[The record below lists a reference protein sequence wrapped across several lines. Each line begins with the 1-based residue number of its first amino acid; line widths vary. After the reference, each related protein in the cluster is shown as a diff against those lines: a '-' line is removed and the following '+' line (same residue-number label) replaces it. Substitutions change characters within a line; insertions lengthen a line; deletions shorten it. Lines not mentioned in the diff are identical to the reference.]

1 MVYLDY
7 NATTPLAEEALNAMM
22 PYLANKDTYGNPS
35 SQHRVGR
42 RARAAIDNAR
52 EVLSSLLKVHP
63 HEIIFTGGGT
73 EANNLAVLGLA
84 RARLPGRGTHLITC
98 ATEHHAVLHS
108 FEYLRREGFE
118 VTILPV
124 DRFGQVDPN
133 QLSAAIRPETALVSI
148 MSANNE
154 TGTLQPISV
163 LAEICREQGVFFHSD
178 MVQSFGKQP
187 ISPHEVGVDA
197 LSIAAHKFYG
207 PKGVGALFLRSGVSM
222 EAIHFGGSQ
231 EGRHRPGTENVAG
244 IVGLSSAAAMAT
256 GFMPGEA
263 SRLMALRERLWG
275 GLSDIY
281 PEAVCNGHPKD
292 ILPNTLNV
300 SFPNVQGGETLL
312 IALDLEGICVSS
324 SSACMVGSMQ
334 PSHVL
339 LAMGVPTS
347 LAQSTIRFSL
357 GHFTTEKEI
366 ETTVHAMQRV
376 LHRVAGLRMDKMC
389 K

>member
-22 PYLANKDTYGNPS
+22 PYLTNNYGNPS
-35 SQHRVGR
+35 SQHRAGR
-42 RARAAIDNAR
+42 QARVAIDNAR
-52 EVLSSLLKVHP
+52 EELSSLLGAGVRP

-73 EANNLAVLGLA
+73 EANNLAILGLA
-84 RARLPGRGTHLITC
+84 RTKSSKKRGTHLVTC

-108 FEYLRREGFE
+108 FEYLRHQEGFE

-124 DRFGQVDPN
+124 DSFGQVDPN
-133 QLSAAIRPETALVSI
+133 QLSAAIRPETVLVSI

-163 LAEICREQGVFFHSD
+163 LAKICRERGVFFHSD

-187 ISPHEVGVDA
+187 ISPHEIGVDA
-197 LSIAAHKFYG
+197 LSIASHKFYG
-207 PKGVGALFLRSGVSM
+207 PKGIGALFLRSGVSI

-231 EGRHRPGTENVAG
+231 ESRHRPGTENVAG
-244 IVGLSSAAAMAT
+244 IVGLSSAATMAV
-256 GFMPGEA
+256 GRMPKET
-263 SRLMALRERLWG
+263 SRLMVLRKQLWR
-275 GLSDIY
+275 GLSSIY
-281 PEAVCNGHPKD
+281 PEAVCNGHPRD

-324 SSACMVGSMQ
+324 SSACMVGSTQ

-339 LAMGVPTS
+339 LAMGVSTN

-357 GHFTTEKEI
+357 GHFTTEKDI
-366 ETTVHAMQRV
+366 ETAIHAMERI
-376 LHRVAGLRMDKMC
+376 LRHGAGFTAR
-389 K
+389 

>member
-7 NATTPLAEEALNAMM
+7 NATTPLAEEVLNAMM
-22 PYLANKDTYGNPS
+22 PYLTDSYGNPS
-35 SQHRVGR
+35 SQHRAGR

-52 EVLSSLLKVHP
+52 SALSSLLRVRP
-63 HEIIFTGGGT
+63 HEVIFTGGGT
-73 EANNLAVLGLA
+73 EANNLAILGLA
-84 RARLPGRGTHLITC
+84 RAKSSKRGTHLVTC

-108 FEYLRREGFE
+108 FEYLHHHEGFE

-133 QLSAAIRPETALVSI
+133 QLSAAIRPETTLVSI

-154 TGTLQPISV
+154 TGTLQPIPV
-163 LAEICREQGVFFHSD
+163 LAKICRERGVLFHSD

-187 ISPHEVGVDA
+187 IFPHEIGVDA

-207 PKGVGALFLRSGVSM
+207 PKGAGALFLRSGVSM
-222 EAIHFGGSQ
+222 DAIHFGGSQ
-231 EGRHRPGTENVAG
+231 ESRHRPGTEDVAG
-244 IVGLSSAAAMAT
+244 IVGLSSAATMAVGLIPKET
-256 GFMPGEA
+256 
-263 SRLMALRERLWG
+263 SRLMTLRERLWN
-275 GLSDIY
+275 GLSKIH
-281 PEAVCNGHPKD
+281 PEAICNGHPRD
-292 ILPNTLNV
+292 TLPNTLNV
-300 SFPNVQGGETLL
+300 SFPSVQGGETLP

-324 SSACMVGSMQ
+324 SSACMVGSTQ

-339 LAMGVPTS
+339 LAMGVSTS

-376 LHRVAGLRMDKMC
+376 LRRGVEVVR
-389 K
+389 

>member
-7 NATTPLAEEALNAMM
+7 NATTPLAEEVLNAMM
-22 PYLANKDTYGNPS
+22 PYLTDSYGNPS
-35 SQHRVGR
+35 SQHRAGR

-52 EVLSSLLKVHP
+52 SALSSLLRVRP
-63 HEIIFTGGGT
+63 HEVIFTGGGT
-73 EANNLAVLGLA
+73 EANNLAILGLA
-84 RARLPGRGTHLITC
+84 RAKSSKRGTHLVTC

-108 FEYLRREGFE
+108 FEYLHHHEGFE

-133 QLSAAIRPETALVSI
+133 QLSAAIRPETTLVSI

-154 TGTLQPISV
+154 TGTLQPIPV
-163 LAEICREQGVFFHSD
+163 LAKICRERGVLFHSD

-187 ISPHEVGVDA
+187 IFPHEIGVDA

-207 PKGVGALFLRSGVSM
+207 PKGAGALFLRSGVSM
-222 EAIHFGGSQ
+222 DAIHFGGSQ
-231 EGRHRPGTENVAG
+231 ESRHRPGTEDVAG
-244 IVGLSSAAAMAT
+244 IVGLSSAATMAVGLIPKET
-256 GFMPGEA
+256 
-263 SRLMALRERLWG
+263 SRLMALRERLWN
-275 GLSDIY
+275 GLSNIH
-281 PEAVCNGHPKD
+281 PEAICNGHPRD
-292 ILPNTLNV
+292 TLPNTLNV
-300 SFPNVQGGETLL
+300 SFPSVQGGETLP

-324 SSACMVGSMQ
+324 SSACMVGSTQ

-339 LAMGVPTS
+339 LAMGVSTS

-366 ETTVHAMQRV
+366 EATVHAMQRV
-376 LHRVAGLRMDKMC
+376 LRRGVEVVR
-389 K
+389 

>member
-22 PYLANKDTYGNPS
+22 PYLTDNYGNPS
-35 SQHRVGR
+35 SQHGVGR
-42 RARAAIDNAR
+42 RARAAVDNAR
-52 EVLSSLLKVHP
+52 EALSSLLKVHP
-63 HEIIFTGGGT
+63 HEIIFTSGGT
-73 EANNLAVLGLA
+73 EANNLAILGLA
-84 RARLPGRGTHLITC
+84 RAQPSKKGTHLITC

-108 FEYLRREGFE
+108 FEYLHHEGFE

-124 DRFGQVDPN
+124 DRFGQVDPD
-133 QLSAAIRPETALVSI
+133 QLSAAIRPETTLVSI

-154 TGTLQPISV
+154 TGTLQPISI
-163 LAEICREQGVFFHSD
+163 LAEICRERGVFFHSD

-244 IVGLSSAAAMAT
+244 IVGLSSAAAMAV
-256 GFMPGEA
+256 GFMPEET
-263 SRLMALRERLWG
+263 SRLMALRERLWK
-275 GLSDIY
+275 GLSNIY
-281 PEAVCNGHPKD
+281 PEAVCNGHPGD

-312 IALDLEGICVSS
+312 IALDLEEICVSS
-324 SSACMVGSMQ
+324 SSACMVGSTQ
-334 PSHVL
+334 ASHVL
-339 LAMGVPTS
+339 LAMGVPTN

-357 GHFTTEKEI
+357 GHFTTEEEI
-366 ETTVHAMQRV
+366 EVTVHAMQRV
-376 LHRVAGLRMDKMC
+376 LHRVTGLRMG
-389 K
+389 